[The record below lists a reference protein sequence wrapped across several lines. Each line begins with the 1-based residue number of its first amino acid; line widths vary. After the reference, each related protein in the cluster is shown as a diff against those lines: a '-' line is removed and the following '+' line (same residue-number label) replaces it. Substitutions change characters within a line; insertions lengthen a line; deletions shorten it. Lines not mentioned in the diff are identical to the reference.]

1 MKPAVLLLAHGT
13 PDTPAGVAEFLR
25 LVTGGREL
33 PASVVEEI
41 RRRYELI
48 GHSPLTDITHRQAQA
63 LARRLDLPVYVGMRN
78 WHPFIA
84 ATVRRMS
91 ADGIDRA
98 AVLCLAPQNSRTS
111 IGLYRDALNNAQ
123 PTFATAFVESWHDHP
138 ALIRAFAQ
146 KLETT
151 WRAACAETAATLP
164 VVFTAHSVP
173 SRAIEQGDPYETQ
186 ARETAARVAAEV
198 EGIAEWRFTFQSQG
212 ASGGAWLGPTVEE
225 TIAALRQQG
234 HTGVVLQP
242 IGFLADH
249 VEVLYDIDVAFRAE
263 AERHGMR
270 LWRTVSLNDSP
281 LLISALADLATA
293 HLGTIKS
300 GAAAKNM

>member
-98 AVLCLAPQNSRTS
+98 AVVCLAPH
-111 IGLYRDALNNAQ
+111 Q
-123 PTFATAFVESWHDHP
+123 PAFATAFVESWHDHP